1 MVNSIKILLN
11 LLTKMKLCNLY
22 LIILKRELDNS
33 LQDEQNIRF
42 LNDLI
47 QKLQSEL
54 SQFTEEEKELLN
66 KLKPLIE
73 KIEGFDSINTK
84 TSEII
89 AENSKIFDQC
99 NKLFNLLYSQV
110 IRSWYVLLRMFY
122 HDLEPCKGGARGFK
136 TGIMKAD
143 ITYFINLLN
152 LTSPFFSPFLVQRE
166 NRIYA
171 VLSGKCSRRNSVLN
185 DIQRDI
191 EHTQSLFFN
200 KIQNIS
206 LENIEHIAMLID
218 KLIGY
223 FNELETLKKG
233 EKGEKGEK
241 ENYIGIHEI
250 YLRLSEYQKKFEILD
265 KYLEKNAVLVK
276 EMEELSKK
284 FIRIDYDSLFKEAVR
299 RIHSEYLPRNEDI
312 KERFCHSILYPV
324 DKRYRH

>member
-1 MVNSIKILLN
+1 MVNFNNILLN
-11 LLTKMKLCNLY
+11 LFTKMKLCNLY

-33 LQDEQNIRF
+33 LQDEPKISF
-42 LNDLI
+42 LNGLI

-110 IRSWYVLLRMFY
+110 IRSWYVLLRMVY
-122 HDLEPCKGGARGFK
+122 PDLEPCKGGARGFK
-136 TGIMKAD
+136 MRIMKED
-143 ITYFINLLN
+143 ITDFINLLN

-166 NRIYA
+166 NCIYA
-171 VLSGKCSRRNSVLN
+171 VLSGKFSRRNSVFN

-233 EKGEKGEK
+233 EKGEK
-241 ENYIGIHEI
+241 ENYIGIDEI

-265 KYLEKNAVLVK
+265 KYLEKNAELVK

-324 DKRYRH
+324 DKRYRR